1 MTKQKLRIQTDNTVQ
16 ELDLAISFDS
26 ADEDEVTRMTIK
38 TTFEGKEITAVG
50 THYPFEDVYAD
61 LQNKLPENV
70 RLICCVACRYGNL
83 CPVGNAP
90 NEVFCTRN
98 EIITCKSDLF
108 SYTEDE
114 NERRKRSRHFT
125 DCCEGFCPQEEDFY
139 TYSDSRSYLKK

>member
-50 THYPFEDVYAD
+50 THYPFEDAYAD

-70 RLICCVACRYGNL
+70 RLI
-83 CPVGNAP
+83 
-90 NEVFCTRN
+90 
-98 EIITCKSDLF
+98 
-108 SYTEDE
+108 
-114 NERRKRSRHFT
+114 
-125 DCCEGFCPQEEDFY
+125 
-139 TYSDSRSYLKK
+139 